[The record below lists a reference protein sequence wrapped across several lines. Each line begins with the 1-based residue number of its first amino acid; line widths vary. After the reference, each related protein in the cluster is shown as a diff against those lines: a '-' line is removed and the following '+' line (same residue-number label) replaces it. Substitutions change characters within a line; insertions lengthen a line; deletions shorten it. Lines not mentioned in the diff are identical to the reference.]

1 MTQNAAARLF
11 FNESKRAHVT
21 LCLSLR
27 LRLSSFS
34 RLWCLSTGQPQ
45 ALHPPTS
52 TLSYK
57 STCTPGACEVSEGHF
72 MVPSQRG
79 KKSLSLLLAGETI
92 FPTLSRQP
100 NLWQISRNRWKLISS
115 VSTSLHLAGKKKSML
130 LLFHYICSHYSLIP
144 LCSTLYYSELLY
156 CCHFSCLLPLKI
168 NPLLYFLICKSCWI
182 KASAKWIN
190 LNGMTWGR
198 VSVDSSF
205 IFGVNYP
212 FKSSFQT

>member
-1 MTQNAAARLF
+1 MTFKDHIATKEPSCRFALHNIRKIRLFRIEHEAQLLVQALIISRLDYCNALLPGLPTCGIKPLQMTQNAAARLF

-100 NLWQISRNRWKLISS
+100 NL
-115 VSTSLHLAGKKKSML
+115 
-130 LLFHYICSHYSLIP
+130 
-144 LCSTLYYSELLY
+144 
-156 CCHFSCLLPLKI
+156 
-168 NPLLYFLICKSCWI
+168 
-182 KASAKWIN
+182 
-190 LNGMTWGR
+190 
-198 VSVDSSF
+198 
-205 IFGVNYP
+205 
-212 FKSSFQT
+212 